1 MKLSEINNI
10 LKGKINKD
18 VSFNKIKMNSKD
30 ITTNDV
36 FLAINKGHNYIDEDI
51 NNGAVGIISEHE
63 LD

>member
-36 FLAINKGHNYIDEDI
+36 FLAINKVYR
-51 NNGAVGIISEHE
+51 
-63 LD
+63 